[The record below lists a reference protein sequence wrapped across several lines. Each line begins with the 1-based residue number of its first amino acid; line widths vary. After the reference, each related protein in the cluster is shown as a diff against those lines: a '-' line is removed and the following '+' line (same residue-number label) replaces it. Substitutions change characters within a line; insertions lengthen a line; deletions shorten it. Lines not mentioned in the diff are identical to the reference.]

1 MVLFFQRH
9 FWGSPYS
16 LIRSM
21 LHHQTIIPNWLWMFE
36 RLQKK
41 KKKNNTARVIKMI
54 PRVCLGVTEQVIK
67 SRLSVQPQLTWQA
80 LRWGGLSSAGG
91 RASGGAGSC
100 HPAFPSLTSRGSA
113 ISTAV
118 LSADACQ
125 CYWKYPNYSWSHKN
139 SPGRSSAVMPHHSSQ
154 KKRTCLLSNVAC
166 LKMWLGLGEIYQRW
180 RSCQTSWCIYS

>member
-41 KKKNNTARVIKMI
+41 KQKNNTARVIKMI

-91 RASGGAGSC
+91 
-100 HPAFPSLTSRGSA
+100 
-113 ISTAV
+113 
-118 LSADACQ
+118 
-125 CYWKYPNYSWSHKN
+125 
-139 SPGRSSAVMPHHSSQ
+139 SSV
-154 KKRTCLLSNVAC
+154 RRCRLLSPC
-166 LKMWLGLGEIYQRW
+166 LSFSHQQRKCHFDCCLVCWCLPVLLEISKLQLVTQKQSREEQ
-180 RSCQTSWCIYS
+180 CCDAAPLLAEKTNMLAL